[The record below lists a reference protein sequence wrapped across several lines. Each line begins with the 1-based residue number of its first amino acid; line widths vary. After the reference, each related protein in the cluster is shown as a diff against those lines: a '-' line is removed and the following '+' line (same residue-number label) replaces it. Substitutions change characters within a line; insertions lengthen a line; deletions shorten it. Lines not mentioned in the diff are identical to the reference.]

1 MKKLIRKFLILL
13 PFLILHGSTFAAD
26 ASNNNSPAGIS
37 SGSLARYVLGGVI
50 VLLGF
55 VIFILTNAIKIAG
68 QNYQD
73 KIKAEKN
80 GAGKILSIILLLSM
94 FSNSLF
100 AQTEANTKNFASNW
114 DLYILMLI
122 VLVLFIVILVMVKTL
137 FILMGIK
144 AKEKEQKLG
153 GFKVKTFFQKFNE
166 TVPIEEEE
174 SLDLSHD
181 YDGIRELDNK
191 IPSWWTWAFFSFVL
205 FAIVYLYR
213 MFVTETLPNQYV
225 ELAKANEIAAEQKLE
240 FLKNSA
246 NNVDENSVVF
256 LGAGDIA
263 QGAEVYAKNCV
274 ACHGDKGQGMKEETR
289 DDEVLPAIPALAGQV
304 ATYTYKQLRD
314 YLSGSRSHVQ
324 MTGVAKGL
332 SEQDAADLAVWFSS
346 LPRAANKS
354 GSEKLARA
362 EKMVEQG
369 DGKRILPPCF
379 VCHGSKGQ
387 GEKQD
392 IPALAGQQANYFTRT
407 LLDYKTGQRHNDVYS
422 RMRLI
427 AQQLSEDEIKELA
440 QYYQQLK

>member
-1 MKKLIRKFLILL
+1 MGILNMKRM
-13 PFLILHGSTFAAD
+13 
-26 ASNNNSPAGIS
+26 
-37 SGSLARYVLGGVI
+37 
-50 VLLGF
+50 
-55 VIFILTNAIKIAG
+55 
-68 QNYQD
+68 
-73 KIKAEKN
+73 
-80 GAGKILSIILLLSM
+80 LLLLAFIAPVVVCAKPS
-94 FSNSLF
+94 SQIAWTPELLNLVKKGN
-100 AQTEANTKNFASNW
+100 ADKGK
-114 DLYILMLI
+114 
-122 VLVLFIVILVMVKTL
+122 VL
-137 FILMGIK
+137 
-144 AKEKEQKLG
+144 A
-153 GFKVKTFFQKFNE
+153 
-166 TVPIEEEE
+166 E
-174 SLDLSHD
+174 SCKS
-181 YDGIRELDNK
+181 
-191 IPSWWTWAFFSFVL
+191 
-205 FAIVYLYR
+205 
-213 MFVTETLPNQYV
+213 
-225 ELAKANEIAAEQKLE
+225 
-240 FLKNSA
+240 
-246 NNVDENSVVF
+246 
-256 LGAGDIA
+256 
-263 QGAEVYAKNCV
+263 
-274 ACHGDKGQGMKEETR
+274 CHGDKGQGMKEETR

-346 LPRAANKS
+346 LPRAENKS

-392 IPALAGQQANYFTRT
+392 IPALAGQQANYFSRT

>member
-1 MKKLIRKFLILL
+1 MGILNMKRM
-13 PFLILHGSTFAAD
+13 
-26 ASNNNSPAGIS
+26 
-37 SGSLARYVLGGVI
+37 
-50 VLLGF
+50 
-55 VIFILTNAIKIAG
+55 
-68 QNYQD
+68 
-73 KIKAEKN
+73 
-80 GAGKILSIILLLSM
+80 LLL
-94 FSNSLF
+94 L
-100 AQTEANTKNFASNW
+100 A
-114 DLYILMLI
+114 
-122 VLVLFIVILVMVKTL
+122 FIAPVMVFAEPSSQIAWTPELLNLVKK
-137 FILMGIK
+137 GNADK
-144 AKEKEQKLG
+144 G
-153 GFKVKTFFQKFNE
+153 KVLA
-166 TVPIEEEE
+166 E
-174 SLDLSHD
+174 SCKS
-181 YDGIRELDNK
+181 
-191 IPSWWTWAFFSFVL
+191 
-205 FAIVYLYR
+205 
-213 MFVTETLPNQYV
+213 
-225 ELAKANEIAAEQKLE
+225 
-240 FLKNSA
+240 
-246 NNVDENSVVF
+246 
-256 LGAGDIA
+256 
-263 QGAEVYAKNCV
+263 
-274 ACHGDKGQGMKEETR
+274 CHGDKGQGMKEETR

-346 LPRAANKS
+346 LPRAENKS

-440 QYYQQLK
+440 LYYQQLK